1 MPRSA
6 IPLESVRTEEGRAI
20 VSVTQRTEISNSSIV
35 RRAADRLE
43 SKNAGES
50 FRLMVAKRNFLGP
63 LVHMACVNVSPSQDG
78 PAAEERPRR
87 RRRRSLPNFGEGD
100 AEYGER
106 APPGEGGA
114 DLGGV
119 RGPGEGGGSRGGG
132 ERGDCGG
139 EPGGDTRGAHS
150 RQTSVE
156 DSFPNGSA
164 DDRASRLWE
173 KERIPPR
180 GSAPVEVAPV

>member
-35 RRAADRLE
+35 RRAVDRLE

-63 LVHMACVNVSPSQDG
+63 LVHMACVSVSPSQDG
-78 PAAEERPRR
+78 PAVEERPRR
-87 RRRRSLPNFGEGD
+87 LRRRSLSNFGEGD

-106 APPGEGGA
+106 APP
-114 DLGGV
+114 
-119 RGPGEGGGSRGGG
+119 RRGGG
-132 ERGDCGG
+132 GR
-139 EPGGDTRGAHS
+139 PGGCPRS
-150 RQTSVE
+150 R
-156 DSFPNGSA
+156 
-164 DDRASRLWE
+164 
-173 KERIPPR
+173 
-180 GSAPVEVAPV
+180 